1 MKKLNLFFAFIT
13 LLLLSSCNRNVTNPS
28 TDGNTIEK
36 DTSLLFAL
44 NIGSSSI
51 SDTSVYKDVITI
63 NNTTLSFQ
71 NNALGFAEDYDEFDP
86 LHEPFIRIQLPEKK
100 LSNKL
105 TAFIELK
112 NSLQNSKSD
121 YGDTSNYYIWATL
134 GEYATHLQN
143 TWDMGLEKNIG
154 MSADN
159 VPGKGWFGWKGSD
172 NTDCN
177 SPNMSPNSPVNPYLK
192 YAQDIPFGVTN
203 FTKMIFVLND
213 NTAQFYVNGRLIAS
227 ENNTSTNLGRCNNNV
242 FVLISARGS
251 LIKNFKIWNK
261 ALTEAEI
268 KNL

>member
-1 MKKLNLFFAFIT
+1 MNTDKQLEVYWNILFRYTSAILQSIVQKNNYSTAKPLKQNNMKKLNLFFAFIT

-134 GEYATHLQN
+134 G
-143 TWDMGLEKNIG
+143 
-154 MSADN
+154 
-159 VPGKGWFGWKGSD
+159 
-172 NTDCN
+172 
-177 SPNMSPNSPVNPYLK
+177 
-192 YAQDIPFGVTN
+192 
-203 FTKMIFVLND
+203 
-213 NTAQFYVNGRLIAS
+213 
-227 ENNTSTNLGRCNNNV
+227 
-242 FVLISARGS
+242 
-251 LIKNFKIWNK
+251 
-261 ALTEAEI
+261 
-268 KNL
+268 